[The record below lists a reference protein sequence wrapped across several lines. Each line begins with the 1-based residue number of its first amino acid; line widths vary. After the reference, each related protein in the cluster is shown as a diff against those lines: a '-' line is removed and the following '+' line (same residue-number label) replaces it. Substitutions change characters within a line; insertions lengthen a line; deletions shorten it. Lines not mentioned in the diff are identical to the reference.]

1 MCGIVGYIGTQ
12 AATDIL
18 MAGLEKLEYRGY
30 DSAGVATVWEGGIHC
45 VRAKGKLYNLRQKLE
60 EIANPAQIGIG
71 HTRWATHGKPEEYN
85 AHPHTDTRKR
95 VAVVQNGIIENYRQL
110 REELQKRGHEFT
122 SDTDTEVIPHLIAEF
137 LTNSPT
143 PDSPLPTPLL
153 EAVRQA
159 VNQLKGA
166 FAIAVIC
173 ADYPDELIVARQ
185 QAPLIIGFGQGEFFC
200 ASDTPAIVPHT
211 RAVLNLEN
219 GELAR
224 LTPLGVEVYN
234 FAGDRLKKF
243 PRTLNWNPVQ
253 VEKQGFRHFMLKE
266 IYEQPGV
273 VRTCLETYI
282 NDDWHVDGRGEAA
295 DGAADG
301 VTDGVTDLAAD
312 RLTDV
317 MDGLTD
323 VTDEVTDL
331 AADGV
336 TDVTDG
342 VTDVG
347 GKLGEEMNNPFVSS
361 PAISKAASSSSAA
374 NQPPIKLGI
383 PNSLYANLEQIQIL
397 ACGTSW
403 HASLVGKYLLEQ
415 LAGIPTMVQYA
426 SEFRYAP
433 SPLMKNTLTI
443 GVTQSGE
450 TADTL
455 AALEME
461 RQRRMDLG
469 AEYEVK
475 LLGITNRAESSLAH
489 LVTHII
495 ETHAGMEIGVAA
507 TKTFVTQLVA
517 FYCLALDLAYRR
529 KTLPLSKIAEIITGL
544 RQLPAQIEI
553 VLESQERYIEEL
565 AHDFSETQDFIFIG
579 RGINFP
585 IALEGALK
593 LKEISYIHAEGYPA
607 GEMKHG
613 PIALLDAKVP
623 VVAIAMP
630 GMVYDKVLSNA
641 QEAKARDARLI
652 GVTPMNDQEAAHV
665 FDHLLPVPVVD
676 ELLSPILTV
685 IPLQLLAYH
694 IAARRG
700 LDVDQPRNL
709 AKSVTV
715 E

>member
-12 AATDIL
+12 AATEIL

-30 DSAGVATVWEGGIHC
+30 DSAGVATVLEGEIHC
-45 VRAKGKLYNLRQKLE
+45 VRAKGKLHNLREKLE
-60 EIANPAQIGIG
+60 RLENPARIGIG

-85 AHPHTDTRKR
+85 AHPHRDAGRR
-95 VAVVQNGIIENYRQL
+95 VAVVQNGIVENYREL
-110 REELQKRGHEFT
+110 REKLQQRGCEFS
-122 SDTDTEVIPHLIAEF
+122 SDTDTEVIPNLVAEF
-137 LTNSPT
+137 LPKTPTAEHPSPF
-143 PDSPLPTPLL
+143 L

-159 VNQLKGA
+159 VNQLEGA
-166 FAIAVIC
+166 FAIAVIS

-185 QAPLIIGFGQGEFFC
+185 QAPLTLGFGQGEFFC
-200 ASDTPAIVPHT
+200 ASDIPALVPHT
-211 RAVLNLEN
+211 RAVLRLEN

-224 LTPLGVEVYN
+224 LTPMGIEVYN
-234 FAGDRLKKF
+234 FEGDRLKKA
-243 PRTLNWNPVQ
+243 PHTLNWNPVL

-273 VRTCLETYI
+273 VRTCLETYL
-282 NDDWHVDGRGEAA
+282 NNDWHALAEGETAPQ
-295 DGAADG
+295 
-301 VTDGVTDLAAD
+301 T
-312 RLTDV
+312 
-317 MDGLTD
+317 
-323 VTDEVTDL
+323 
-331 AADGV
+331 
-336 TDVTDG
+336 
-342 VTDVG
+342 
-347 GKLGEEMNNPFVSS
+347 FQ
-361 PAISKAASSSSAA
+361 
-374 NQPPIKLGI
+374 QPIQLGI
-383 PNSLYANLEQIQIL
+383 PASLYEDLEQIQIL

-403 HASLVGKYLLEQ
+403 HAALVGKYLLEQ
-415 LAGIPTMVQYA
+415 VAGIPTNVQYA

-433 SPLMKNTLTI
+433 TPLMANTLTI

-461 RQRRMDLG
+461 RERRSGLVDQFQPR
-469 AEYEVK
+469 
-475 LLGITNRAESSLAH
+475 LLGITNRPESTLGQLVPH
-489 LVTHII
+489 LIDTQ
-495 ETHAGMEIGVAA
+495 AGIEIGVAA
-507 TKTFVTQLVA
+507 TKTFVAQLVA
-517 FYCLALDLAYRR
+517 FYCLALDLAYQRQS
-529 KTLPLSKIAEIITGL
+529 LPQSRIEEILVGL
-544 RQLPAQIEI
+544 RQLPAQIEL

-565 AHDFSETQDFIFIG
+565 AHEFVETQDFIFIG

-630 GMVYDKVLSNA
+630 GLVYEKVISNT

-652 GVTPMNDQEAAHV
+652 GVTAMDDTEAADI
-665 FDHLLPVPVVD
+665 FDSQLPVPVVD
-676 ELLSPILTV
+676 ELLSPILSV